1 MHDVQDKEIPFSD
14 ALALEKAI
22 PNATVLKTDGLGHR
36 RILRDRTTAAA
47 IAEWIK

>member
-1 MHDVQDKEIPFSD
+1 VHDEQDKEIPFSD

-22 PNATVLKTDGLGHR
+22 PNATILKTNGLGHR
-36 RILRDRTTAAA
+36 RILRDRTTASV